1 DLVAG
6 RLYGQ
11 RNCGMAAVAN
21 TGDDENWTGH
31 DMAAANFY
39 GFGRLAFDTELTAEE
54 IAKEWVRATYGCD
67 REVLE
72 CMLPMLLSSWEIY
85 EKYTSP
91 LGIGWMVNPSHHY
104 GPNVDG
110 YEYDRWG
117 TYHYSDCHGMG
128 VDRTM
133 AGTGY
138 VAQYNEPN
146 RGMYENIE
154 SCPEELL
161 LFFHHVPYTHILKTG
176 KTLIQH
182 IYDSHFEGAMQAQNM
197 LLNFDSLKHRLAP
210 EVFERIHTRLKMQAD
225 HAKEWR
231 DRINTYYYR
240 MSGIADEKG
249 RTIY

>member
-1 DLVAG
+1 
-6 RLYGQ
+6 
-11 RNCGMAAVAN
+11 
-21 TGDDENWTGH
+21 
-31 DMAAANFY
+31 
-39 GFGRLAFDTELTAEE
+39 
-54 IAKEWVRATYGCD
+54 
-67 REVLE
+67 
-72 CMLPMLLSSWEIY
+72 MLPMLLSSWETY

-117 TYHYSDCHGMG
+117 TYHYSDCRGMG

-133 AGTGY
+133 SGTGY
-138 VAQYNEPN
+138 VSQYNEPN
-146 RGMYENIE
+146 CSMYEDIKT
-154 SCPEELL
+154 CPEELL
-161 LFFHHVPYTHILKTG
+161 LFFHHVPYTYRLKTG

-197 LLNFDSLKHRLAP
+197 LLNFDSLKHILPPGA
-210 EVFERIHTRLKMQAD
+210 FERIHTRLKVQAD

-231 DRINTYYYR
+231 DRINTYYFR
-240 MSGIADEKG
+240 ISGIPDEKG